1 MNNNTYK
8 TKTEKTVVKFNP
20 YKWVDSILFISKI
33 HAKKKNTNLGR
44 WYEGRWIEGDR
55 ENDWIVNMAGV
66 YYGPPL
72 SSNYSF
78 YKSLI

>member
-1 MNNNTYK
+1 M
-8 TKTEKTVVKFNP
+8 P
-20 YKWVDSILFISKI
+20 
-33 HAKKKNTNLGR
+33 KKKNNTNLGR